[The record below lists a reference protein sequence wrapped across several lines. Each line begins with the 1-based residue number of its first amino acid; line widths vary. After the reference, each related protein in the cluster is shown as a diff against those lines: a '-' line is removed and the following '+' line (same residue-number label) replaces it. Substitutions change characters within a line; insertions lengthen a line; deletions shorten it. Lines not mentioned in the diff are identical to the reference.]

1 VERRVCHP
9 SEWVYAPTLSGGVP
23 STRVG
28 QAAATTVTGA
38 DAWLTYLYDSYRNLV
53 FRFCLARLRSREEA
67 DDAVQ
72 NTFLRAYTALRRG
85 IRPENEGAWLF
96 KIAHNVCLS
105 RQIAEMRRTRME
117 NVRDF
122 DDVVDFVP
130 ARERAEPDELERL
143 GSALASLPA
152 PLRQVILLRDWQG
165 LSYGEIADVLQL
177 SHSAVETRIFRARR
191 ALAQVLRPGPE
202 AATTAVAAA

>member
-1 VERRVCHP
+1 
-9 SEWVYAPTLSGGVP
+9 LSGGVP
-23 STRVG
+23 PTRLG
-28 QAAATTVTGA
+28 QAATADSATTVTGA

-53 FRFCLARLRSREEA
+53 FKFCLARLRSREEA

-72 NTFLRAYTALRRG
+72 NTFLRAYTALGRG

-105 RQIAEMRRTRME
+105 RRAAEARRTRVE
-117 NVRDF
+117 RVRDF
-122 DDVVDFVP
+122 DDVVDTVA
-130 ARERAEPDELERL
+130 AREHGEPDELERL
-143 GSALASLPA
+143 GCALASLPA
-152 PLRQVILLRDWQG
+152 PLRQVILLREWQG
-165 LSYGEIADVLQL
+165 LSYSEIAEVLEL

-191 ALAQVLRPGPE
+191 ALAQALRPE